1 MQINKMNEQKK
12 FIYILIKIYK
22 KKLVKSRLRYCYHK
36 PKQTLELQTM
46 LALSG
51 FWTLIKTQLIWRG
64 LRYISRD

>member
-1 MQINKMNEQKK
+1 MQINKMYEQKK

-51 FWTLIKTQLIWRG
+51 FWTLIKL
-64 LRYISRD
+64 S